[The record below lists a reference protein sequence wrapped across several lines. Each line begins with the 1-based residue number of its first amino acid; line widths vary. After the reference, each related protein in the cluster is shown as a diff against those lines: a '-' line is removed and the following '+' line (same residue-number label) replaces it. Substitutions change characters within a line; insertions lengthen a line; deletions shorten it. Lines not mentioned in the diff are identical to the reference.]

1 MRVLILKWIL
11 YLGFVFEESLQEFD
25 FGMDSKKSK

>member
-11 YLGFVFEESLQEFD
+11 YLGFVCEASLQEFD
-25 FGMDSKKSK
+25 FGMDSKKFK